1 MSTRANIKIVG
12 ESYQTTILY
21 RHCDGY
27 PLGLGAELD
36 DFVAN
41 HGYEPIY
48 TDAYAK
54 EIIKSLG
61 EDIEFTS
68 SIHGDI
74 EYLYVINL
82 VEKKY
87 SMYKV
92 TYDYTKTWNEGRQN
106 FVKIEDNE

>member
-27 PLGLGAELD
+27 PSGLGAELNE
-36 DFVAN
+36 FVSN
-41 HGYEPIY
+41 HGYEPMY
-48 TDAYAK
+48 TDAYAR

-61 EDIEFTS
+61 DDIEFTTR
-68 SIHGDI
+68 IHADI
-74 EYLYVINL
+74 DYLYVINL

-92 TYDYTKTWNEGRQN
+92 TYDYGKDWTDTRCE
-106 FVKIEDNE
+106 FVKINNNE

>member
-1 MSTRANIKIVG
+1 MSTRANIKIIG

-36 DFVAN
+36 DFVSN

-54 EIIKSLG
+54 EIIESLG
-61 EDIEFTS
+61 DDIEFTTG
-68 SIHGDI
+68 IHGDI
-74 EYLYVINL
+74 EYLYVIDL

-92 TYDYTKTWNEGRQN
+92 TYDYNKNYNEGRQK
-106 FVKIEDNE
+106 FVKIENNE